1 MGDENDDCTY
11 TDADISEGEFAAALK
26 SLLDKSA
33 DLVGLDDCSTPR
45 RMHVFKTAR
54 GRPIYGR
61 PKFATP
67 DPLIEKFLVMLAYW
81 AQRIE
86 VAEAAGG
93 IPILSA
99 RLTETIRLTAR
110 IAEKSAG
117 RLLRTERINLR
128 VDGWVVDAFRLEA
141 RACGRCYQSM
151 MKDALLTCA
160 IACFNHGHGVK
171 AGNKV
176 LRLGRRRTA

>member
-1 MGDENDDCTY
+1 
-11 TDADISEGEFAAALK
+11 
-26 SLLDKSA
+26 
-33 DLVGLDDCSTPR
+33 
-45 RMHVFKTAR
+45 
-54 GRPIYGR
+54 
-61 PKFATP
+61 
-67 DPLIEKFLVMLAYW
+67 MLAYW

-110 IAEKSAG
+110 VAEKSAG
-117 RLLRTERINLR
+117 RLFRTERINLR
-128 VDGWVVDAFRLEA
+128 VDGWVVDAFRVEA
-141 RACGRCYQSM
+141 RAHGRCYQSM

-160 IACFNHGHGVK
+160 IACFNHGRGVK

-176 LRLGRRRTA
+176 LRLGRRKTA